1 MFTTNT
7 QIIYENV
14 IAGQT
19 YSLPFD
25 WLDNSQILVYGDSK
39 VLTENSEYTLD
50 KTAKTIVPLSNYG
63 KLIITRYTLGSN
75 LAYDFKT
82 TKSLRADELQRA
94 LDIIRH
100 LGEEGATQSLQL
112 GSEGTYDALG
122 KRIRNLGEPLEDSDA
137 ATKGYLQDEAMTLQ
151 DGNYSARGK
160 RITNIVGLVDPQDAV
175 NKAALDSV
183 NHTLTDLINAYAAKE
198 TYLIDGGFPDSDF
211 ERTFDGGGAYNG

>member
-1 MFTTNT
+1 MFATNT

-14 IAGQT
+14 LSGQT

-25 WLDNSQILVYGDSK
+25 WLDNSQIIVYGDSEK
-39 VLTENSEYTLD
+39 LTETSQYTLD
-50 KTAKTIVPLSNYG
+50 KIARTIVPLSNYG
-63 KLIITRYTLGSN
+63 KLIITRYTLGSD
-75 LAYDFKT
+75 LAYNFSN

-94 LDIIRH
+94 LDIIRY

-122 KRIRNLGEPLEDSDA
+122 KRIGNLGEPLEDSDA

-160 RITNIVGLVDPQDAV
+160 RVTNIVGLVDPQDAV

-183 NHTLTDLINAYAAKE
+183 NHTLTALINAYAAQE
-198 TYLIDGGFPDSDF
+198 QYLIDGGFPDSDF